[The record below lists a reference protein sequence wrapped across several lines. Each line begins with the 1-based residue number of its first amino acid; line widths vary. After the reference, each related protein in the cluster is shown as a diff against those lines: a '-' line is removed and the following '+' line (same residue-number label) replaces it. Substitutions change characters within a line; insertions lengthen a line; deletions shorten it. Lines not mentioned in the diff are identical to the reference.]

1 MEEERRRKRPLSE
14 GIDLEE
20 NASSKDW
27 RTGLDF
33 IAKTKYML
41 KLKFCVCH
49 LLAGGGLSLFV
60 PQMCLE
66 IANQLKCTKLAKSVT
81 PFPQNVH

>member
-1 MEEERRRKRPLSE
+1 MCPLRIGVLVLIASRKPR
-14 GIDLEE
+14 
-20 NASSKDW
+20 N
-27 RTGLDF
+27 
-33 IAKTKYML
+33 ML

-66 IANQLKCTKLAKSVT
+66 IANQLKCIKLAKSVT
-81 PFPQNVH
+81 HFPQNVY